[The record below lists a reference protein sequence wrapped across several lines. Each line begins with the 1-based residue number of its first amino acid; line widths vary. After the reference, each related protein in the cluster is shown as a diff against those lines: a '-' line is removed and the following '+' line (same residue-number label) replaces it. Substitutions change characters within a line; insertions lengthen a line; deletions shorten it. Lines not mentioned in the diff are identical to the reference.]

1 MNAKYELNGWKDG
14 EELCREK
21 QDVAVFKT
29 STYKYHDRMAVED
42 VLRILIRINVSGDLR
57 KSR

>member
-29 STYKYHDRMAVED
+29 STNKYHDRMAVED